1 MTNKPNLEVVA
12 RVFRDYLEQ
21 RCWVEWRLE
30 HDERG
35 RPVKVPYVPGTNRK
49 ARTNDPSTFG
59 TFHQCRG
66 DQRGLVLSDDD
77 LGGVDLDG
85 CRDPDSGRLSAWAQ
99 EVVTEFGSYAEVS
112 PSGTGVHVFALGK
125 PATTRYKKVA
135 LPDEPPTSNKQPGFE
150 IFSGLGHF
158 ITVTGELLPD
168 ALDELRSA
176 PSAWAQLIRRQA
188 VPQPAS
194 KGKRSTK
201 ANDNRHDAL
210 LDLARR
216 LRLDGGSNDD
226 IEAEVHAANRAD
238 NTELH
243 PDFGTKGTV
252 DDKEVGKIL
261 KWVLRKVEP
270 DTRAAIELKTGELH
284 KQAAAAEQ
292 LLATTGRVY
301 RQGNERLVYCGY
313 EQADS
318 SKGRKTAVAR
328 VRPYDVAWLMCEL
341 SEVARCVKWKVND
354 AQRTAEQVVVEVP
367 GQLVKAVLSRA
378 STQFAELVGVIETP
392 TLRPD
397 GTVLSEPGY
406 DPATGLMLFD
416 PPPMPAIAERPTRA
430 EAEAALQLLDS
441 LLVEFPFVDTTS
453 RSVALST
460 LVTPVV
466 RAGMEFAPLHAV
478 VAPEAGT
485 GKSFLINLASAIATG
500 RACPVLGA
508 ATGHRDDQV
517 DKTEL
522 DKKLTGALLA
532 GQALIFIDNVSGS
545 LGSSLLCQMLT
556 QNRVQVRIFGDN
568 SRNPE
573 VRNTATV
580 FTNGNNMEVEGD
592 LVRRTIR
599 CELDAGM
606 ENPWTRKFEGDP
618 FKTIIADRGRF
629 VAAALTVVR
638 AHLVA
643 GAPGAERVP
652 AFAGFEDWSRLV
664 RGALVWLGRADPVA
678 SQEALQATDP
688 KATALDELMEAW
700 AEGLSGKQAPDGKPT
715 IPSGWRTVKE
725 LIDRNQADAFDKALR
740 AVTRAREL
748 DLLNPVKVGMLFR
761 KHANCVRNGMRIA
774 SELDGHNKVM
784 RWQLLGWREFVAARA
799 AAKAEEQ
806 SRAAEAR
813 GDTPKE
819 NVLPLP
825 TGEARRP
832 SGRPATRKPPKE

>member
-1 MTNKPNLEVVA
+1 MSVTDNTGDVVA

-30 HDERG
+30 QDERG
-35 RPVKVPYVPGTNRK
+35 RPVKVPYVPGSGRK
-49 ARTNDPSTFG
+49 ARTNDPSSFG
-59 TFHQCRG
+59 TFRECRS
-66 DQRGLVLSDDD
+66 DQRGLVLSDDQ

-85 CRDPDSGRLSAWAQ
+85 CRDPDSGRLSAWARD
-99 EVVTEFGSYAEVS
+99 VVAEFGSYAEVS
-112 PSGTGVHVFALGK
+112 PSGTGVHVFARGK
-125 PATTRYKKVA
+125 PVTTRYKKVA
-135 LPDEPPTSNKQPGFE
+135 LPDEAPTSDKKPGFE

-168 ALDELRSA
+168 APDELRSA

-188 VPQPAS
+188 VQSGTTS
-194 KGKRSTK
+194 KRKRSAK

-210 LDLARR
+210 LDLTRR
-216 LRLDGGSNDD
+216 LRLDGGDNDD
-226 IEAEVHAANRAD
+226 IEATVHAANHAD
-238 NTELH
+238 NTDLH
-243 PDFGTKGTV
+243 PDFATKGAL

-292 LLATTGRVY
+292 LLAVTGRVY

-313 EQADS
+313 EQADTS
-318 SKGRKTAVAR
+318 RGRKTAVAR

-406 DPATGLMLFD
+406 DPTTGLMLFD
-416 PPPMPAIAERPTRA
+416 PPPMPAIAERPTRND
-430 EAEAALQLLDS
+430 AEAALRLLDG
-441 LLVEFPFVDTTS
+441 LLVEFPFVDATS

-500 RACPVLGA
+500 RPCPVLGA
-508 ATGHRDDQV
+508 ATGNRDDQL
-517 DKTEL
+517 DKAEL

-643 GAPGAERVP
+643 GAPGAEQVL

-700 AEGLSGKQAPDGKPT
+700 AEGLSGKKV
-715 IPSGWRTVKE
+715 PSGWRTVKE
-725 LIDRNQADAFDKALR
+725 LTDRNQMDAFDKALR
-740 AVTRAREL
+740 AVTRARETEP
-748 DLLNPVKVGMLFR
+748 LNPVKVGMLFR
-761 KHANCVRNGMRIA
+761 KHANRVRNGMRIA

-784 RWQLLGWREFVAARA
+784 RWQLFGWREFVAARA
-799 AAKAEEQ
+799 AATAEEK

-819 NVLPLP
+819 NVLPLRP
-825 TGEARRP
+825 QPEATGEARRG
-832 SGRPATRKPPKE
+832 GRKATKKQPEE